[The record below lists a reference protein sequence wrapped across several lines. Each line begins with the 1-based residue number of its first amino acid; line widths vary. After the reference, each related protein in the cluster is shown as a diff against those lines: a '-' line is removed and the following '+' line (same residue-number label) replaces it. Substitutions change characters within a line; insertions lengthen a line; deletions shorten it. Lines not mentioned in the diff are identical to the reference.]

1 MIKLHRAKHVHMS
14 ACTCWNLDRW
24 VDHVN
29 ANFLIVTV
37 CYRLRVVNIGGNW
50 MKDILDLYIL
60 FLTTTYESTVMS
72 KKKKQHKTIGGTV
85 CGTKDKPFGVSFK
98 DLPCSGSMPSVFS
111 HHFSKADLFN
121 ISHTS
126 HFSLK

>member
-14 ACTCWNLDRW
+14 VCTCWNLDRW

-72 KKKKQHKTIGGTV
+72 KKKNNTKQLVALFVEQRINPLVYHSR
-85 CGTKDKPFGVSFK
+85 PFHA
-98 DLPCSGSMPSVFS
+98 LAPCLQSS
-111 HHFSKADLFN
+111 LT
-121 ISHTS
+121 TS
-126 HFSLK
+126 ARLTCSTFPIPVTFL